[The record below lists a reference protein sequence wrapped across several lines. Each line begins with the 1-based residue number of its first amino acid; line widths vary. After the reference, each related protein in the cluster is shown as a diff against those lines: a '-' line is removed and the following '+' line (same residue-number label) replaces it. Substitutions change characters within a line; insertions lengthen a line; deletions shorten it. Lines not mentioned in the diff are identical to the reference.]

1 MSVPHES
8 DYSFQGRSAE
18 LALLCDKEQP
28 PYIINVHGE
37 SGIGKTSLLR
47 EAMKRLRVEP
57 PAACVPVGHCEALRP
72 ASDRPQAVHQT
83 LAEQAALTL
92 DRSLDFTNMARGAV
106 TQINLLA
113 KQQPTYLFI
122 DTTEAIQDDKHFW
135 DQIEL
140 DLISPL
146 VVTHKVSLVFAG
158 RMPAPLT
165 RFAVRRDLRLVSLT
179 PLSIADDA
187 PAQVA
192 EILRLRRF
200 KAASHKRA
208 VAEATGLVLE
218 FSLGHPGLS
227 ARLAEYLAALDWPPA
242 APGGLRKDLCRE
254 IVKPFIEQEFF
265 SRIEPAWWDILWWAS
280 VLDWFDATTL
290 KAYLQQLPGQYI
302 PAEIADQPDYFFA
315 RGLGQLRISNTVI
328 WRERE
333 EDRLSGVLRDVMRN
347 CLRVLNPEGYRQAC
361 LAAADALH
369 HLAELYLKDDET
381 AQAQYAR
388 QEADYRQRAAEA
400 EARGGK

>member
-57 PAACVPVGHCEALRP
+57 PAACVLVVDCEALRP
-72 ASDRPQAVHQT
+72 ASDRPQAFLQT
-83 LAEQAALTL
+83 LAEQSALTL

-208 VAEATGLVLE
+208 VAGSDWPRAGV
-218 FSLGHPGLS
+218 FPGPS
-227 ARLAEYLAALDWPPA
+227 GVERPAGRVPGRARLAAGRA
-242 APGGLRKDLCRE
+242 G
-254 IVKPFIEQEFF
+254 
-265 SRIEPAWWDILWWAS
+265 
-280 VLDWFDATTL
+280 
-290 KAYLQQLPGQYI
+290 
-302 PAEIADQPDYFFA
+302 
-315 RGLGQLRISNTVI
+315 
-328 WRERE
+328 
-333 EDRLSGVLRDVMRN
+333 
-347 CLRVLNPEGYRQAC
+347 
-361 LAAADALH
+361 
-369 HLAELYLKDDET
+369 
-381 AQAQYAR
+381 
-388 QEADYRQRAAEA
+388 RAAQGLVSGDCETFYR
-400 EARGGK
+400 ARIL